1 MTKLSR
7 MEANK
12 IVRRV
17 LSRHTVDLSQTQYSV
32 SGKDIRLTGHLCKTD
47 GSHMA
52 ANHIETMVQEFMRY
66 LPGFY
71 ITGDFDN
78 WSFTSDHITYL
89 GENDKESTYYEDEES
104 TDLESEAS

>member
-1 MTKLSR
+1 MTKFSR

-12 IVRRV
+12 IVSRV
-17 LSRHTVDLSQTQYSV
+17 LSRHTVDLSQAQYSV

-78 WSFTSDHITYL
+78 WSFTSDHITFL
-89 GENDKESTYYEDEES
+89 GEDDQESYYEEEDS

>member
-32 SGKDIRLTGHLCKTD
+32 SGKDIRLTGFLCKTD
-47 GSHMA
+47 GSHMP
-52 ANHIETMVQEFMRY
+52 ANHIETMIQEFMRY

-71 ITGDFDN
+71 ITGDFSN
-78 WSFTSDHITYL
+78 WSFTSDHITFL
-89 GENDKESTYYEDEES
+89 GKEDSNEVMQEEEES
-104 TDLESEAS
+104 MDLDSEAS

>member
-1 MTKLSR
+1 MTKFSR

-32 SGKDIRLTGHLCKTD
+32 SGKDIRLTGFLCKTD
-47 GSHMA
+47 GSHMS

-78 WSFTSDHITYL
+78 WSFTSDHITFL
-89 GENDKESTYYEDEES
+89 GEDDNNEVMHEEEES
-104 TDLESEAS
+104 MDLDSEAS